1 MASEADTETEDY
13 PCEGTMKHWRWWIR
27 MNEKNMEGQLR
38 LAVHRVLDL
47 DGKLL
52 KAGASLL
59 EEMKERISP
68 GWLKVSARVIY
79 NVTRHFIVDGKSIL
93 YSTALTPLRHL
104 LFADRALL
112 STKLCGQTEIF
123 RFKLCVQ

>member
-1 MASEADTETEDY
+1 MVSEDDTETEDY
-13 PCEGTMKHWRWWIR
+13 PCEGTMKHWRWWLR

-59 EEMKERISP
+59 EEMKGRISP

-79 NVTRHFIVDGKSIL
+79 NSGGRIEPYPAAV
-93 YSTALTPLRHL
+93 
-104 LFADRALL
+104 
-112 STKLCGQTEIF
+112 
-123 RFKLCVQ
+123 